1 MPVLSLLGAAV
12 NDSVEMDEAET
23 RLLGIESSSRARSAV
38 LGTSTRSTRTSSR
51 LHTSTRPRTATPS
64 LARDKADD
72 QLNEMLDAKHG
83 LLETKW
89 IILIVA
95 VVLLLFTAMA
105 TAAFVLRRC
114 HRTRVRARK
123 QQEEQRA
130 MEEEQRLAGQ
140 DNLGQEDGGGEYA
153 FYPMNNRQSF
163 TVV

>member
-1 MPVLSLLGAAV
+1 MPVSLPEGAE
-12 NDSVEMDEAET
+12 NDFFEMDEAET
-23 RLLGIESSSRARSAV
+23 RLLGVESSSRDRPEILETSA
-38 LGTSTRSTRTSSR
+38 RSTRPSSRSQTSSR
-51 LHTSTRPRTATPS
+51 LRSATPS
-64 LARDKADD
+64 LARDKSDD
-72 QLNEMLDAKHG
+72 QLNEVLNAKHG

-140 DNLGQEDGGGEYA
+140 YNLGQEDGGDYDPYRLNDRQA
-153 FYPMNNRQSF
+153 FA
-163 TVV
+163 VV